1 MGSMVQDHH
10 SSLQPQWLQT
20 GTLWSKIRLQTQH
33 ALDCGALQPIPTTYD
48 WVEQNGIRF
57 VVRILANLQR
67 KVAAK
72 ESQPKNF
79 NPFLPYDPNL
89 FVTDLSPTHLV
100 LLNKFNVMDHHLLIV
115 TREFESQDDCL
126 TTQDFQSLAL
136 GLSEVDGLAFYNG
149 GPKAGASQPHKH
161 IQIVPL
167 PFVPDGSRLP
177 IESLLLEN
185 TVSAQAG
192 TNPRLPFLHLITRF
206 EKLDFTQPKTLSM
219 YLLEAYRHLMISLNL
234 MSIDST
240 KCSQG
245 AYNLLMTREWMCI
258 VPRSQEGFGDIQIN
272 ALGFAGALLVRNPEQ
287 LAYLQAVGPLTVLQ
301 NVGCPA

>member
-1 MGSMVQDHH
+1 MVQDHP
-10 SSLQPQWLQT
+10 SPPQTQWLQT
-20 GTLWSKIRLQTQH
+20 GTLWPKIRLQTQH
-33 ALDCGALQPIPTTYD
+33 ALNCGALRPIPTTYD

-79 NPFLPYDPNL
+79 NPFLPYDTNL

-115 TREFESQDDCL
+115 TREFASQDDFL
-126 TTQDFQSLAL
+126 TAQDFQSLAL

-161 IQIVPL
+161 MQIVPL

-192 TNPRLPFLHLITRF
+192 VNPRLPFLHLVTRF
-206 EKLDFTQPKTLSM
+206 ENLDFTQPKTLSM
-219 YLLEAYRHLMISLNL
+219 DLLEAYRHLMISLNL

-240 KCSQG
+240 KCAPG

-258 VPRSQEGFGDIQIN
+258 VPRSQESFGEIQIN
-272 ALGFAGALLVRNPEQ
+272 ALGFAGALLVRNPAQ
-287 LAYLQAVGPLTVLQ
+287 LTYLQKVGPLTVLQ
-301 NVGCPA
+301 EVGCPA

>member
-1 MGSMVQDHH
+1 MVQDHP
-10 SSLQPQWLQT
+10 SSPQPQWLQT
-20 GTLWSKIRLQTQH
+20 GTLWPKIRLQTQH
-33 ALDCGALQPIPTTYD
+33 ALNCGALQPIPTTYD
-48 WVEQNGIRF
+48 WVEQHSIRF
-57 VVRILANLQR
+57 VVRMLANLQR

-79 NPFLPYDPNL
+79 NPFLPYDTNL
-89 FVTDLSPTHLV
+89 FVTNLSPTHLV

-115 TREFESQDDCL
+115 TREFESQDDFL
-126 TTQDFQSLAL
+126 TAQDFQALAL

-161 IQIVPL
+161 MQIVPL

-177 IESLLLEN
+177 IESWLLEN

-192 TNPRLPFLHLITRF
+192 ANPRLPFLHLVTRF
-206 EKLDFTQPKTLSM
+206 ENLDFTQPKTLSM
-219 YLLEAYRHLMISLNL
+219 DLLEAYRHLMISLNL
-234 MSIDST
+234 MSLDSIQ
-240 KCSQG
+240 SSPA

-258 VPRSQEGFGDIQIN
+258 VPRSQESFGEIQIN

-287 LAYLQAVGPLTVLQ
+287 LAYLQTVGPLTVLQ
-301 NVGCPA
+301 EVGCPN

>member
-1 MGSMVQDHH
+1 MVQDRP
-10 SSLQPQWLQT
+10 SYPQPQWLQT
-20 GTLWSKIRLQTQH
+20 GTLWPKIRLQTQH
-33 ALDCGALQPIPTTYD
+33 ALNCGALQPIPTTYD

-57 VVRILANLQR
+57 VVRMLANLQR

-79 NPFLPYDPNL
+79 NPFLPYDTNL

-115 TREFESQDDCL
+115 TREFESQDDFL
-126 TTQDFQSLAL
+126 TAQDFQSLAL

-161 IQIVPL
+161 MQIVPL
-167 PFVPDGSRLP
+167 PFIPDGSRLP

-192 TNPRLPFLHLITRF
+192 ANPRLPFLHLVTRF
-206 EKLDFTQPKTLSM
+206 ENLDFTQPKTLSM

-234 MSIDST
+234 MSLDAT
-240 KCSQG
+240 KYAPG

-258 VPRSQEGFGDIQIN
+258 VPRSQESFGEIQIN

-301 NVGCPA
+301 EVGCPT

>member
-1 MGSMVQDHH
+1 MVQDHP
-10 SSLQPQWLQT
+10 SYPQPQWLQT
-20 GTLWSKIRLQTQH
+20 GTLWPKIRLQTQH
-33 ALDCGALQPIPTTYD
+33 ALNCGALQPIPTTYD

-57 VVRILANLQR
+57 VVRMLANLQR

-79 NPFLPYDPNL
+79 NPFLPYDTNL

-115 TREFESQDDCL
+115 TREFESQDDFL
-126 TTQDFQSLAL
+126 TAQDFQSLAL

-161 IQIVPL
+161 MQIVPL
-167 PFVPDGSRLP
+167 PFIPDGSRLP

-192 TNPRLPFLHLITRF
+192 ANPRLPFLHLVTRF
-206 EKLDFTQPKTLSM
+206 ENLDFTQPKALSM
-219 YLLEAYRHLMISLNL
+219 YLLEVYRHLMISLNL
-234 MSIDST
+234 MSLDAT
-240 KCSQG
+240 KYAPG

-258 VPRSQEGFGDIQIN
+258 VPRSQESFGEIQIN

-287 LAYLQAVGPLTVLQ
+287 LSYLQAVGPLTVLQ
-301 NVGCPA
+301 EVGCPT

>member
-1 MGSMVQDHH
+1 MSVMVQDRPF
-10 SSLQPQWLQT
+10 SPPTQWLQT
-20 GTLWSKIRLQTQH
+20 GTLWPKVRLQTQH

-67 KVAAK
+67 KIAAK
-72 ESQPKNF
+72 QVQPKNF
-79 NPFLPYDPNL
+79 NPFLPYDTNL
-89 FVTDLSPTHLV
+89 FVTHLSPTHLV

-115 TREFESQDDCL
+115 TREFESQDDL
-126 TTQDFQSLAL
+126 LNAQDFEALAL

-149 GPKAGASQPHKH
+149 GSKAGASQPHKH
-161 IQIVPL
+161 MQIVPL

-192 TNPRLPFLHLITRF
+192 ANPRLPFLHLVTRF
-206 EKLDFTQPKTLSM
+206 ENPDFTQPKILSM
-219 YLLEAYRHLMISLNL
+219 YLLEVYRHLMDSLHL
-234 MSIDST
+234 MFPDST
-240 KCSQG
+240 KSSPG

-258 VPRSQEGFGDIQIN
+258 VPRSQESFADIPIN
-272 ALGFAGALLVRNPEQ
+272 ALGFSGALLVRNPEQ
-287 LAYLQAVGPLTVLQ
+287 LAYLRKIGPLTVLQ

>member
-1 MGSMVQDHH
+1 MVQDHP
-10 SSLQPQWLQT
+10 SYPQPQWLQT
-20 GTLWSKIRLQTQH
+20 GTLWPKIRLQTQH
-33 ALDCGALQPIPTTYD
+33 ALNCGALQPIPTTYD

-57 VVRILANLQR
+57 VVRILANLQH

-79 NPFLPYDPNL
+79 NPFLPYDTNL

-115 TREFESQDDCL
+115 TREFESQDDFL
-126 TTQDFQSLAL
+126 TAQDFQSLAL

-161 IQIVPL
+161 MQIVPL
-167 PFVPDGSRLP
+167 PFIPDGSRLP

-192 TNPRLPFLHLITRF
+192 ANPRLPFLHLVTRF
-206 EKLDFTQPKTLSM
+206 ENLDFTQPKALSM
-219 YLLEAYRHLMISLNL
+219 YLLEVYRHLMISLNL
-234 MSIDST
+234 MSLDAT
-240 KCSQG
+240 KYAPG

-258 VPRSQEGFGDIQIN
+258 VPRSQESFGEIQIN

-287 LAYLQAVGPLTVLQ
+287 LSYLQAVGPLTVLQ
-301 NVGCPA
+301 EVGCPT